1 MVNTRNNVPVLDE
14 TLRATVLQVIQE
26 ANVPVN
32 ATLTIL
38 QTNMTTLTDR
48 IEALMLFQ
56 IFSTRELT
64 RLSSGEGTSNR
75 GGGYGRLTKLDF
87 PRFNREDVTGWL
99 FRVHQFFLIDNVQEN
114 QKIKLVS
121 MHLYD
126 KVLEWH
132 KQFLKIHGENV
143 LWIDYKKE
151 ILARFS
157 SVFEDLMVELKNF
170 KQEGEVKVYQEQFEV
185 LLNRL
190 DLTEMQE
197 ATLAL
202 TKTKHVSQYV
212 GTRTNSHAYANRH
225 VAPVANV
232 NKLVLALPSSSTE
245 TVGKVVKS
253 GFKKQLSQ
261 KELEEKRA
269 KDDIDE
275 VEEVCDGIEVR
286 EENQVE
292 EYTESFPQ
300 ICLHALSGVNTYQII
315 RVKGYVGKQA
325 LHILID
331 CGSTHNFLDVSA
343 AKKLPCQLT
352 PTIPLRVDVA
362 NRSRMVSSSE
372 CKKFKWALQGN
383 EYEADC
389 MLIPLGGYDMGK
401 QTITEGQWKQ
411 AQLSSTIVC
420 VYLVHLMH
428 MQGNTVGSSTDN
440 VPLQNLLTTYEDVFA
455 MPTDLPLQRS
465 HDHAINLLPN
475 TPPVTVRPY
484 RLPPNQKD
492 AVEQMVKEL
501 LAAGVIRENKFP
513 IPMVEELIDELCGAQ
528 VFSKLDLRSR
538 YHQIRMKEEDIYKTT
553 FRTHQGHYEFLVI
566 PFGLTNAPSTFQSL
580 MNQAVLEVMR
590 THTLYAKQSKCNFLA
605 PHVEYLGHVLS
616 SKGVATDPLK
626 IQAMAAWPIPQTI
639 EQLKGFLG
647 LTGYYRRFIKNYA
660 LISQSLT
667 KLLKKNGF
675 HWSEAAEIAFTQ
687 LKKAMMS
694 FSVLELPNFEKEFVV
709 ETNASGTGIGVVLH
723 QDSHPIAYL
732 SKALAPRHQALPT
745 YEKEFLAVI
754 MALDK
759 WKGYLL
765 DRHFKIKTDHFSLK
779 YLLDQRLTT
788 PFQTKWLPKLLGF
801 DYEISYKK
809 GSKNEAADA
818 LSRCSELN
826 ATIATTVTTDLLKRI
841 QDSWTQ
847 DQSLH
852 SLIQKFQVNP
862 NTPSKFTW
870 QANQLTRKGKL
881 VVGDVPELKDYLFTY
896 VHATSIG
903 GHSGVTVTLQNLK
916 AMVYWKGMRKWVKNK
931 VRSCDVCQRNKPD
944 LSAYPGYLQP
954 LPIPPTIWSSVS
966 MDFIEGL
973 PSSQGKTV
981 IFVVVDR
988 LSKYAYFMALHHPFT
1003 ASTVA
1008 QVFMDNVFKLH
1019 GLPHSIF
1026 SDRDKWL
1033 SLAQYWYNT
1042 NFHTSTNLTPFEAVY
1057 DQPPPTYVP
1066 YETGDSP
1073 MKAVDRTDRQFDVG
1087 IWVYVKLQPHR
1098 QVTMRKASYNKLS
1111 SKYYG
1116 PFQIVKRIGQV
1127 AYELALP
1134 ATSQIHNVFHVS
1146 QLKKCTH
1153 SVAASGALPGID
1165 SDGLLIKTPIAI
1177 LYRKLGK
1184 VKNSPV
1190 MYVLVQWSGEFS
1202 KDATWE
1208 IYGDLITR
1216 FPSFDQAF

>member
-1 MVNTRNNVPVLDE
+1 MVNTRTNVPVLDE
-14 TLRATVLQVIQE
+14 MLRVIVLQVIQE

-32 ATLTIL
+32 TTLTTL

-56 IFSTRELT
+56 TYAIGELT
-64 RLSSGEGTSNR
+64 RLSNSKGTSNR
-75 GGGYGRLTKLDF
+75 GNGYGRLTKLDF
-87 PRFNREDVTGWL
+87 PRFNREDVNGW
-99 FRVHQFFLIDNVQEN
+99 
-114 QKIKLVS
+114 LVS

-126 KVLEWH
+126 KALEWH

-143 LWIDYKKE
+143 LWPDYEKE

-157 SVFEDLMVELKNF
+157 NVFEDPMVELKNL
-170 KQEGEVKVYQEQFEV
+170 KQECEVQVYQDQIEV

-190 DLTEMQE
+190 DLTESYAVSLFIGGLKSEISMPVRMFKPSTLKDAFCLEKMQE

-202 TKTKHVSQYV
+202 TKTKTISQYV
-212 GTRTNSHAYANRH
+212 GARTNSHVYANRY
-225 VAPVANV
+225 VAPTANV
-232 NKLVLALPSSSTE
+232 NKPVLALPSSSAE

-253 GFKKQLSQ
+253 GFRKQLSQ

-269 KDDIDE
+269 KGLCFYCDQKYDPGHKCPGQLYSLEVCMDDIDE
-275 VEEVCDGIEVR
+275 VEE
-286 EENQVE
+286 
-292 EYTESFPQ
+292 
-300 ICLHALSGVNTYQII
+300 TYQTM
-315 RVKGYVGKQA
+315 RVRGYVGKHP

-343 AKKLPCQLT
+343 AKKLP
-352 PTIPLRVDVA
+352 
-362 NRSRMVSSSE
+362 
-372 CKKFKWALQGN
+372 WY
-383 EYEADC
+383 EYEADR
-389 MLIPLGGYDMGK
+389 MLILLGGCDMVLGIQWLATLGDINCNFKNWIMKFNYQVETSLVVLYDSLC
-401 QTITEGQWKQ
+401 
-411 AQLSSTIVC
+411 LSSSIDA
-420 VYLVHLMH
+420 Y
-428 MQGNTVGSSTDN
+428 
-440 VPLQNLLTTYEDVFA
+440 A
-455 MPTDLPLQRS
+455 MRHRWKT

-475 TPPVTVRPY
+475 TLLVTVRPY
-484 RLPPNQKD
+484 KLPPNQKD
-492 AVEQMVKEL
+492 VVEQMVKEL
-501 LAAGVIRENKFP
+501 LAARVIKESQSPFSSPIVMVFQPFLRKFVLGFFDD
-513 IPMVEELIDELCGAQ
+513 ILIYSANQTKHLHH
-528 VFSKLDLRSR
+528 L
-538 YHQIRMKEEDIYKTT
+538 
-553 FRTHQGHYEFLVI
+553 
-566 PFGLTNAPSTFQSL
+566 
-580 MNQAVLEVMR
+580 QAVLEVMR
-590 THTLYAKQSKCNFLA
+590 TYTLYAKQSKCTFLA
-605 PHVEYLGHVLS
+605 PQVEYLGHVLS

-639 EQLKGFLG
+639 KQLRGFLG
-647 LTGYYRRFIKNYA
+647 LTGYYMRFIKNYVV
-660 LISQSLT
+660 ISQPLT

-675 HWSEAAEIAFTQ
+675 HWFEAAEIAFNQ
-687 LKKAMMS
+687 LKQAMMTS
-694 FSVLELPNFEKEFVV
+694 PVLALPNFEKEFVV
-709 ETNASGTGIGVVLH
+709 ETYAFGTGIGAVLH
-723 QDSHPIAYL
+723 QDGHPIAYL
-732 SKALAPRHQALPT
+732 SKALAPRHQALFT
-745 YEKEFLAVI
+745 YEKDFLAVI
-754 MALDK
+754 MALDR

-809 GSKNEAADA
+809 GSENGAA
-818 LSRCSELN
+818 ELN
-826 ATIATTVTTDLLKRI
+826 TTIATTVTTDLLKRI
-841 QDSWTQ
+841 QNSWTQ
-847 DQSLH
+847 DQTLH

-903 GHSGVTVTLQNLK
+903 GHSRVTVTLHNLK

-954 LPIPPTIWSSVS
+954 LPIPPTTWSSIS

-988 LSKYAYFMALHHPFT
+988 LNKYAHFMPLHHPFT
-1003 ASTVA
+1003 ASIVS

-1019 GLPHSIF
+1019 GLPHFII
-1026 SDRDKWL
+1026 SDRDKVFL
-1033 SLAQYWYNT
+1033 SQFWKSLFKVLKVNLQMSTAYHPQSDGQTEYNI
-1042 NFHTSTNLTPFEAVY
+1042 NIHTFINLTPFEAIY
-1057 DQPPPTYVP
+1057 GQPPPTYVP

-1073 MKAVDRTDRQFDVG
+1073 VEAVDRSLQAREQSIQTLKFHLQRAQDRMRNLANKHRTDREFAVG
-1087 IWVYVKLQPHR
+1087 VWVYVKLQPHR
-1098 QVTMRKASYNKLS
+1098 QVTMRKTAYNKLS

-1153 SVAASGALPGID
+1153 SVTASGLLPTIN
-1165 SDGLLIKTPIAI
+1165 SDGLLVKTPIAI
-1177 LYRKLGK
+1177 LDRKLGK

-1190 MYVLVQWSGEFS
+1190 MYVLVQWSGDSIEN
-1202 KDATWE
+1202 ATRE
-1208 IYGDLITR
+1208 IYGDLIT
-1216 FPSFDQAF
+1216 